1 MTPGPTTGPTVTS
14 DPGPTSTAT
23 PAPTRTPLPPDT
35 AAPTDAP
42 PTVAPIPTVSATPVP
57 TGTPTPTASPP
68 PPSWTFGSLSCF
80 APSCSQAETRYPST
94 VLADLTVEAT
104 FTNPRYA
111 SQFQYGFVI
120 RDRIRIWVASDGDW
134 EAVAWARETRSDSLN
149 VFWRVASTAGGSLDV
164 PFDTSPSGKNHV
176 RVTAKGERVCLFVN
190 GEAAACVDLPEFTM
204 AGEVSIASQYGRV
217 PYRGFR
223 VAAFQEAG

>member
-23 PAPTRTPLPPDT
+23 PDPTHTPLPPET

-57 TGTPTPTASPP
+57 TGTPAPTASPP
-68 PPSWTFGSLSCF
+68 PPPWTFGSLSCF
-80 APSCSQAETRYPST
+80 APSCAQTGRPYPST

-120 RDRIRIWVASDGDW
+120 RDRIEIWVSSDGTW
-134 EAVAWARETRSDSLN
+134 QV
-149 VFWRVASTAGGSLDV
+149 VASELRAYPEGGEGASRLVVVSTAEGRLDV

-176 RVTAKGERVCLFVN
+176 RVAAEGDRVCLLVN
-190 GEAAACVDLPEFTM
+190 SEAVDCVDLAQFTM
-204 AGEVSIASQYGRV
+204 AGEVLISSKYGFV
-217 PYRGFR
+217 PYRGFK
-223 VAAFQEAG
+223 VARL